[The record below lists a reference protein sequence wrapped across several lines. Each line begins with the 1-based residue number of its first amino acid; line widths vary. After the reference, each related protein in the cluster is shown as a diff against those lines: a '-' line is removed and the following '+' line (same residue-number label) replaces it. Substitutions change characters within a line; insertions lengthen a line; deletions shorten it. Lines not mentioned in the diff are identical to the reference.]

1 MLRQLKFS
9 GLAPRPGAGEGAGLI
24 AEQLAFHQILRN
36 GGAVDFDERAAG
48 AAAAVVQGLR
58 HDLLAYAALPHD
70 ADAGLAGGGPGGGA
84 QHGYE
89 RLAVAQHIAKG
100 GGQAVLAGQLILEM
114 LAQLL
119 EVFQFPV
126 GLDQLGHVLH
136 QRQRADDPPVLIQ
149 GDDVR
154 AHVQLSG
161 MDVGNIPGQGDAGL
175 QHLVDAGQRLKF
187 CQMAADDLLPLD
199 AEHFQIAVVDVAYPG
214 LGVND
219 QDAFVD
225 AVQDIQKRAF
235 FKRGVFRRKDVL
247 PQHGRAV

>member
-1 MLRQLKFS
+1 
-9 GLAPRPGAGEGAGLI
+9 
-24 AEQLAFHQILRN
+24 
-36 GGAVDFDERAAG
+36 
-48 AAAAVVQGLR
+48 
-58 HDLLAYAALPHD
+58 
-70 ADAGLAGGGPGGGA
+70 
-84 QHGYE
+84 
-89 RLAVAQHIAKG
+89 
-100 GGQAVLAGQLILEM
+100 
-114 LAQLL
+114 
-119 EVFQFPV
+119 
-126 GLDQLGHVLH
+126 
-136 QRQRADDPPVLIQ
+136 
-149 GDDVR
+149 
-154 AHVQLSG
+154 

-247 PQHGRAV
+247 PQHGRTV